1 METVDLGGKERQR
14 QTHHVEQPVW
24 SVGEA
29 VGGHGQ
35 GRMGTPDCLF
45 GWESNTA
52 LKSEVY

>member
-14 QTHHVEQPVW
+14 QTHHVEQSVW

-35 GRMGTPDCLF
+35 GRMGTPQSARLA
-45 GWESNTA
+45 GI
-52 LKSEVY
+52 